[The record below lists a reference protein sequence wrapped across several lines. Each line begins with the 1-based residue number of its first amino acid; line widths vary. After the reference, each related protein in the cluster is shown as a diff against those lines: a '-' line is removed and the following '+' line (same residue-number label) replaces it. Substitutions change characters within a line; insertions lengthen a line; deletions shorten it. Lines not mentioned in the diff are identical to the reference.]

1 VENKVALLVI
11 DVQKVVTGRDAK
23 IPFGYERCG
32 DCINVANK
40 LIAHAREKGW
50 GIYYVAEATAWH
62 QFIPAAVTHFN
73 FMKGS
78 EGVKFDE
85 RLDVV
90 NGHVYN
96 KMFASAL
103 SNRHLRKEL
112 EAHRFE
118 RLVLCGLAAD
128 KCVAATAR
136 SAIAKGFRVTIAS
149 DATIAE
155 TDEKAREVYE
165 ELEKIGVQVEE
176 TSRLLTTWTP

>member
-1 VENKVALLVI
+1 VENKAALLVI
-11 DVQKVVTGRDAK
+11 DLQKVVTGKDAK

-32 DCINVANK
+32 GCIDVANK
-40 LIAHAREKGW
+40 LIAHARESGW
-50 GIYYVAEATAWH
+50 GIYYVAEVTPWY
-62 QFIPAAVTHFN
+62 QLIPAAVTHFN

-78 EGVKFDE
+78 EDAKFDE
-85 RLDVV
+85 RLNVV
-90 NGHVYN
+90 NDHVYE

-103 SNRHLRKEL
+103 SNKRLRKEL
-112 EAHRFE
+112 EAHGFE

-136 SAIAKGFRVTIAS
+136 GAVAKGFRVTIAS

-155 TDEKAREVYE
+155 TDEKTREAFE

-176 TSRLLTTWTP
+176 VSRLMTAWTP